1 MAINTSIKVPPGV
14 AVDDVYVRLTDVM
27 VKKNREDDDPANH
40 THYVTYGVHA
50 SKDDVEIQLL
60 ELDRF
65 KVLDIDPAADI
76 PALCYADLKERI
88 VALEWESQT
97 SDIEDVEN
105 AIPDAD
111 DAEEDEED
119 V

>member
-27 VKKNREDDDPANH
+27 VKKNREGNVGPGISDGFGGESS
-40 THYVTYGVHA
+40 TGFEQHYVTYGVHA
-50 SKDDVEIQLL
+50 TKDDVEIQLL

-76 PALCYADLKERI
+76 PELCYADLKKRI
-88 VALEWESQT
+88 VALEWESKT
-97 SDIEDVEN
+97 SDIEDV
-105 AIPDAD
+105 
-111 DAEEDEED
+111 
-119 V
+119 

>member
-1 MAINTSIKVPPGV
+1 MAINTTIQVPPGV
-14 AVDDVYVRLTDVM
+14 DVADCYVRLTDMM
-27 VKKNREDDDPANH
+27 VKKNRSEDS
-40 THYVTYGVHA
+40 TGFEQHYVTYGVHA
-50 SKDDVEIQLL
+50 SKDDVEIQLR

-97 SDIEDVEN
+97 SDIEDV
-105 AIPDAD
+105 
-111 DAEEDEED
+111 
-119 V
+119 